1 MCGQCKR
8 GHYLP
13 ALSLYAAT
21 RPELFNIDICFCCS
35 TSLPHLYD
43 GICISNYTFHCSYL
57 APPWKRVP
65 KPAGLRV
72 VVCPA
77 LRQTLQL
84 LRRQMISSI
93 LFSQHGVLFVFASGK
108 SRSPT
113 MLGIT
118 DDNLSSVS
126 FGLFLS
132 LMDTT
137 IVATALY
144 TIGVDLKSLGSINW
158 VALAYTL
165 SYLGCAVIF
174 SRIADI
180 FGRRNA
186 YIAAFLIFFAFSL
199 GCGFSTSLTELIA
212 CRTLQGVGGSGLY
225 SLTFVIL
232 PEISPPKMIQAIGA
246 IAGVVVAMAGVL
258 GPVLGGLITHYTTW
272 KWIFWI
278 KQVILLAIKC

>member
-1 MCGQCKR
+1 MASCLC
-8 GHYLP
+8 
-13 ALSLYAAT
+13 LYQVS
-21 RPELFNIDICFCCS
+21 ES
-35 TSLPHLYD
+35 
-43 GICISNYTFHCSYL
+43 
-57 APPWKRVP
+57 
-65 KPAGLRV
+65 
-72 VVCPA
+72 
-77 LRQTLQL
+77 
-84 LRRQMISSI
+84 ISSG
-93 LFSQHGVLFVFASGK
+93 LLDGSD
-108 SRSPT
+108 RT
-113 MLGIT
+113 T
-118 DDNLSSVS
+118 SSVS

-132 LMDTT
+132 LLDTT

-199 GCGFSTSLTELIA
+199 GCGFSTSLTQLIA

-232 PEISPPKMIQAIGA
+232 PEISPPKLIQAIGA
-246 IAGVVVAMAGVL
+246 MAGAVVAMAGVL

-278 KQVILLAIKC
+278 KQVILEASPCSCC